1 MIAGYSEARARPL
14 TPRMI
19 DVLAAG
25 ARGLTV
31 IQTAGELAIAES
43 TVCNVRAAAIA
54 RLGVPNF
61 TAAVAAYVRGEVS

>member
-1 MIAGYSEARARPL
+1 MIAGYSDRARPL
-14 TPRMI
+14 TPRMV

-31 IQTAGELAIAES
+31 IQTAGELAVTES
-43 TVCNVRAAAIA
+43 TVCSIRAAAIA

-61 TAAVAAYVRGEVS
+61 TAAVAVFVRGDVKR